1 MPLKYQQR
9 LPQEASA
16 NKLSVD
22 QTTQDP
28 IYTTT
33 KIKAVITNEINNW
46 ARTDTFNEKKVELNE
61 DTFNT

>member
-1 MPLKYQQR
+1 MLLKYQQR